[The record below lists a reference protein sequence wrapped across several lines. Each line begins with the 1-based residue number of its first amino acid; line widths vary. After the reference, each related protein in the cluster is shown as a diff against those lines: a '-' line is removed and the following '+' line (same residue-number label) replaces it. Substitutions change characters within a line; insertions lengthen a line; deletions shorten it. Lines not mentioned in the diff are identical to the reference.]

1 MAVTVK
7 KGKPWTPEIF
17 HTLFKKLALNG
28 RSLSKKENHERL
40 KHSRNIDC
48 VLTNNNEDQ
57 TTNHKL
63 LITVT
68 DYS

>member
-1 MAVTVK
+1 MVIYPVDSA
-7 KGKPWTPEIF
+7 I
-17 HTLFKKLALNG
+17 HLLNNLG
-28 RSLSKKENHERL
+28 L
-40 KHSRNIDC
+40 KYFRNIDC